1 MHLSPIYIVMG
12 VSGSG
17 KTTVGQLLAERLHLA
32 FKDAD
37 EFHPQAN
44 IDKMASGHPLND
56 ADRAGWLAAMAAGIT
71 QWEATG
77 GAVLACS
84 ALKEKYRQT
93 LQGGAR
99 QPIRWVVLDGSREL
113 LRQRLEN
120 RQGHYMKAS
129 MLDSQLAA
137 LEKPA
142 YGLHL
147 ELEGKTPAALVQE
160 TVAAYAPAEA

>member
-17 KTTVGQLLAERLHLA
+17 KTTVGRLLAERLHLA

-56 ADRAGWLAAMAAGIT
+56 HDRAGWLAAMAAGIT

-99 QPIRWVVLDGSREL
+99 QPIHWVLLDGSREL
-113 LRQRLEN
+113 LHERLEN

-129 MLDSQLAA
+129 MLDSQIET

-142 YGLHL
+142 YGLRL
-147 ELEGKTPAALVQE
+147 ELAGKSPADLVRE
-160 TVAAYAPAEA
+160 IVAAAAPAEA